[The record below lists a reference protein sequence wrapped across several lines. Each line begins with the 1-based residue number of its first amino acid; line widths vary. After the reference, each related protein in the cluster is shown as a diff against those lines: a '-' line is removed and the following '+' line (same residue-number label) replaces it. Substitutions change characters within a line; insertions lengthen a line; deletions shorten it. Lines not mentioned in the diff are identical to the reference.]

1 MMSTNRIRLPECTS
15 SRCSVWARDRWTST
29 SPSGMRPVMMP
40 CVALPMISPWR
51 ICRLR
56 QPTATSW
63 RSPFV
68 LRKHRTARLLT
79 ELIGFHLRKVGQ
91 RCPASMSGRC
101 RSVVP
106 AFRAREGEGMAAC
119 REPRGDGPSGRGYR
133 QPLADD
139 CGGVRGLDR
148 RWPADHAGH
157 DVRSADCGVLQ
168 PHRQHLRAAV
178 PDVGTG
184 GAVPCR
190 CRGAGTSQADLRR
203 VRVVRRAAGWVA
215 SESGYRTTDVNGLW
229 HACHHL
235 QGRPLPHTAVGVQ
248 PDASS
253 GDFGD
258 PAHGSAV
265 SGGRPERRREIVAD
279 PSTVQAG

>member
-1 MMSTNRIRLPECTS
+1 
-15 SRCSVWARDRWTST
+15 
-29 SPSGMRPVMMP
+29 MMP

-139 CGGVRGLDR
+139 RGGVRGLDR

-203 VRVVRRAAGWVA
+203 VRVVPPGCRLGRIRIRIQDNRRQRALACMSSPTGTPA
-215 SESGYRTTDVNGLW
+215 ST
-229 HACHHL
+229 
-235 QGRPLPHTAVGVQ
+235 
-248 PDASS
+248 
-253 GDFGD
+253 
-258 PAHGSAV
+258 HGSR
-265 SGGRPERRREIVAD
+265 RPTGCKLRGFR
-279 PSTVQAG
+279 